1 MYIKIT
7 VLSVKMFRNFGFIT
21 FTGSD
26 SDAILDMEEI

>member
-21 FTGSD
+21 FTFSD
-26 SDAILDMEEI
+26 SDATLDMEEI